1 MCFTLR
7 LEVSDLKQQ
16 QVPVSLTGFGARWH
30 VVSSSLRN
38 MFNTKKEA
46 AGRDPRRLWVA
57 HALLSCHSFQKRQ
70 LSKDS
75 QLNIE

>member
-7 LEVSDLKQQ
+7 LEVSDLKRQQ
-16 QVPVSLTGFGARWH
+16 APMSLTGFGARWH
-30 VVSSSLRN
+30 VASSSRRN
-38 MFNTKKEA
+38 MFNTKKKA
-46 AGRDPRRLWVA
+46 ARRDPRRLWVA
-57 HALLSCHSFQKRQ
+57 HALLSCHSFQKWQ

>member
-7 LEVSDLKQQ
+7 LEVSDLKRQQ
-16 QVPVSLTGFGARWH
+16 APVSLTGFGARWH
-30 VVSSSLRN
+30 VASSSRRN

-57 HALLSCHSFQKRQ
+57 HSLLSCHSFQKCQ